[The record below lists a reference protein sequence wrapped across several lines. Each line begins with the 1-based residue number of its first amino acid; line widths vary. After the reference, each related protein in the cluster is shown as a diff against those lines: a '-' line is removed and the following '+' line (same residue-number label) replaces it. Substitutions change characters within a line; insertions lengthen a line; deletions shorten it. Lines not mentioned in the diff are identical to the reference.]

1 MIKLKEF
8 IIMKKKMLLQVHALL
23 YFSALVETDSN
34 NVVAVVVGN
43 ATNVAY
49 HVASVMAFVTARV

>member
-1 MIKLKEF
+1 
-8 IIMKKKMLLQVHALL
+8 MLLQVHLLL
-23 YFSALVETDSN
+23 YSVALVETDSN

-43 ATNVAY
+43 ATNVAD